1 MRKYLALVA
10 LLLVAPACGAATE
23 TTTGVATTAIATGS
37 GDESTSSTAAPS
49 DSEFPASSDTATGSE
64 VPASSDAAT
73 GSEAAASSVTLATS
87 APSSSRA
94 AEETPDLL
102 DLLAFFDA
110 QAPPG
115 VTSDQP
121 SAVRAVIQ
129 RARWA
134 VVDILYENM
143 GQGTGTF
150 ISSDGYL
157 VTAGHV
163 VAGDGNYSVVTYDG
177 RQLPAS
183 IVARNVSYAPDVAIL
198 KVNGNGFPFVPIGST
213 PSTGDIA
220 IYVGHPFTLL
230 WAGFGGVITDI
241 DSSQAFDQI
250 LYTNPSD
257 SGASGSTILNLN
269 GDLIGVLSGERGF
282 PLPASLLA
290 GPQQQPLWSAVD
302 FHALLNKTGFGPT
315 ADVVADF
322 IDKHVPG
329 LVQAN
334 RADRSNAVTVDPG
347 FSPPTISSSL
357 CRICLHWG
365 GLMDWI
371 KDVLANVSPLDEVHY
386 LQMMAATMQEPE
398 DISIEERAQVKS
410 VGLALQDAVVKLEIR
425 TSGDTLGSS
434 SSGGTGFFVSPDGY
448 LITNAHV
455 VERAQT
461 IEAIT
466 FDGRRLQGTIVGSV
480 PADQSPD
487 LALVKVSTAG
497 ERWVPLADDGYV
509 DQLVVGVGHPQN
521 LEWAIYGGRV
531 SFWDPPPEW
540 VDAPSHFQFD
550 AVNVGEGSSGSPV
563 VNMSGRLVG
572 VVADGI
578 VDKSF
583 TSEWEYGVSDFLEQ
597 VVLWNEASLNAA
609 TGGRVGGPR
618 VDAVREFIEARV
630 PGLLGAL
637 TP

>member
-1 MRKYLALVA
+1 
-10 LLLVAPACGAATE
+10 
-23 TTTGVATTAIATGS
+23 
-37 GDESTSSTAAPS
+37 
-49 DSEFPASSDTATGSE
+49 
-64 VPASSDAAT
+64 
-73 GSEAAASSVTLATS
+73 
-87 APSSSRA
+87 
-94 AEETPDLL
+94 
-102 DLLAFFDA
+102 
-110 QAPPG
+110 
-115 VTSDQP
+115 
-121 SAVRAVIQ
+121 
-129 RARWA
+129 
-134 VVDILYENM
+134 M

-163 VAGDGNYSVVTYDG
+163 VTGDGNYSVVTYDG

-198 KVNGNGFPFVPIGST
+198 KVNGDGFPFVPIGST
-213 PSTGDIA
+213 PSKGAKA

-282 PLPASLLA
+282 PLPASVLA

-334 RADRSNAVTVDPG
+334 RADRSKAVTVDPG
-347 FSPPTISSSL
+347 FTPPNISSSL

-371 KDVLANVSPLDEVHY
+371 KDVLANVSPLEEVRY

-410 VGLALQDAVVKLEIR
+410 VGRALQDAVVQLEIG
-425 TSGDTLGSS
+425 TSGDPLGGS

-455 VERAQT
+455 VEGAQT

-466 FDGRRLQGTIVGSV
+466 FDGRRLKGAIVGSV

-497 ERWVPLADDGYV
+497 ERWVPLADDGYL

-550 AVNVGEGSSGSPV
+550 AVNVGRVRVEALSS
-563 VNMSGRLVG
+563 
-572 VVADGI
+572 
-578 VDKSF
+578 
-583 TSEWEYGVSDFLEQ
+583 T
-597 VVLWNEASLNAA
+597 
-609 TGGRVGGPR
+609 
-618 VDAVREFIEARV
+618 
-630 PGLLGAL
+630 
-637 TP
+637 

>member
-10 LLLVAPACGAATE
+10 LLLVAPACGAATK

-49 DSEFPASSDTATGSE
+49 GSE
-64 VPASSDAAT
+64 VPESSDAAT
-73 GSEAAASSVTLATS
+73 GSEAAQPSVALATS
-87 APSSSRA
+87 APSSIRA
-94 AEETPDLL
+94 TEEPPDLL

-134 VVDILYENM
+134 VVDILYENR

-163 VAGDGNYSVVTYDG
+163 ATGDGNYSVVTYDG
-177 RQLPAS
+177 RKFPAK

-241 DSSQAFDQI
+241 DSSQAFNQI

-257 SGASGSTILNLN
+257 SGASGSAILNLN
-269 GDLIGVLSGERGF
+269 GDLIGVLSGERVF
-282 PLPASLLA
+282 PLPASVLA
-290 GPQQQPLWSAVD
+290 GLQQQPLWSAVD

-334 RADRSNAVTVDPG
+334 RAARSDAVTVDPG
-347 FSPPTISSSL
+347 FTPPNISSSL

-371 KDVLANVSPLDEVHY
+371 KDVLANISPLEEVRY

-410 VGLALQDAVVKLEIR
+410 VGRSLQDAVVQLEIES
-425 TSGDTLGSS
+425 SGDALGGS

-455 VERAQT
+455 VERAQI
-461 IEAIT
+461 IEAVT

-497 ERWVPLADDGYV
+497 ERWVPLAEEGYM

-521 LEWAIYGGRV
+521 LEWVIYGGRV

-540 VDAPSHFQFD
+540 LDAPSHFQFD

-563 VNMSGRLVG
+563 VDMSGRLVG
-572 VVADGI
+572 VIADGM

-583 TSEWEYGVSDFLEQ
+583 RSEWEYGVSDFLKQ
-597 VVLWNEASLNAA
+597 VVIWNEASLNAA
-609 TGGRVGGPR
+609 TAGRVGGPR
-618 VDAVREFIEARV
+618 VDAVREFIEARA
-630 PGLLGAL
+630 PGLLTTL
-637 TP
+637 RP

>member
-1 MRKYLALVA
+1 MRKCLALVA

-49 DSEFPASSDTATGSE
+49 GSEVPVSSDAATGSE
-64 VPASSDAAT
+64 VPASSDAA
-73 GSEAAASSVTLATS
+73 ASSVAPTTS

-163 VAGDGNYSVVTYDG
+163 VTGDGDYSVVTYDG

-213 PSTGDIA
+213 PSKGDIA

-241 DSSQAFDQI
+241 DSSQAFEQI

-257 SGASGSTILNLN
+257 SGASGSTVSYTHLT
-269 GDLIGVLSGERGF
+269 
-282 PLPASLLA
+282 LPTKA
-290 GPQQQPLWSAVD
+290 
-302 FHALLNKTGFGPT
+302 
-315 ADVVADF
+315 
-322 IDKHVPG
+322 
-329 LVQAN
+329 
-334 RADRSNAVTVDPG
+334 
-347 FSPPTISSSL
+347 
-357 CRICLHWG
+357 
-365 GLMDWI
+365 
-371 KDVLANVSPLDEVHY
+371 
-386 LQMMAATMQEPE
+386 
-398 DISIEERAQVKS
+398 
-410 VGLALQDAVVKLEIR
+410 
-425 TSGDTLGSS
+425 
-434 SSGGTGFFVSPDGY
+434 
-448 LITNAHV
+448 
-455 VERAQT
+455 
-461 IEAIT
+461 
-466 FDGRRLQGTIVGSV
+466 
-480 PADQSPD
+480 
-487 LALVKVSTAG
+487 
-497 ERWVPLADDGYV
+497 
-509 DQLVVGVGHPQN
+509 
-521 LEWAIYGGRV
+521 
-531 SFWDPPPEW
+531 
-540 VDAPSHFQFD
+540 
-550 AVNVGEGSSGSPV
+550 
-563 VNMSGRLVG
+563 
-572 VVADGI
+572 
-578 VDKSF
+578 
-583 TSEWEYGVSDFLEQ
+583 
-597 VVLWNEASLNAA
+597 
-609 TGGRVGGPR
+609 
-618 VDAVREFIEARV
+618 
-630 PGLLGAL
+630 
-637 TP
+637 